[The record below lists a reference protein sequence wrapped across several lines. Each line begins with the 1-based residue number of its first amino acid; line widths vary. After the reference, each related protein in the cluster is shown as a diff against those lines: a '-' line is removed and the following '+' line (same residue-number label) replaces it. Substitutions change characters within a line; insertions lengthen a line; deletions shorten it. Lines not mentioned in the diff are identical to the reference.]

1 MGAQV
6 ISTSERFKF
15 NHVYD
20 FYIGKDALFGH
31 IVINKDM
38 KFTIP
43 NFFKNGFTK
52 EYLEGYLEGVE
63 HMSKDWSIS
72 KFEEMK
78 KTHSQEKLD
87 CMLGIWIGLYRMT
100 RSLVLYGKV
109 RLFCEH
115 GYEEYGFVIAKF
127 LDRMVNK

>member
-63 HMSKDWSIS
+63 HMSKDV
-72 KFEEMK
+72 FEEKMWAIINA
-78 KTHSQEKLD
+78 TTLNELSEL
-87 CMLGIWIGLYRMT
+87 
-100 RSLVLYGKV
+100 RS
-109 RLFCEH
+109 
-115 GYEEYGFVIAKF
+115 GFSE
-127 LDRMVNK
+127 